1 LPTDEE
7 LKRLLAKHPKDESSY
22 LLGEE
27 FVFLPIS
34 LNTYF
39 DNFLSDAA
47 KMNMRMYNEQIAKH
61 KDFTFT
67 KLEQQASGDLSRKY
81 ECICPVTG
89 VPWCFSTRFFKTEK
103 ITRKK

>member
-7 LKRLLAKHPKDESSY
+7 LKRLLAKQPKDESSY

-47 KMNMRMYNEQIAKH
+47 KMNMRMYNE
-61 KDFTFT
+61 
-67 KLEQQASGDLSRKY
+67 
-81 ECICPVTG
+81 
-89 VPWCFSTRFFKTEK
+89 
-103 ITRKK
+103 